1 MATLIKLKMK
11 KAEKLQE
18 CAKKVYK
25 HSKKLMEFIE
35 DEILDSEEFDERDG
49 MGGGG
54 NFRGGMG
61 GGNFRGGMGGGGN
74 FRDEDEEWDERGD
87 DEEDFDERRG
97 VAGTGRYGMGGSR
110 YSGKRRRY

>member
-1 MATLIKLKMK
+1 MATVIKLKMK

-35 DEILDSEEFDERDG
+35 DEILDDENFDERDG

-54 NFRGGMG
+54 NFRGGY
-61 GGNFRGGMGGGGN
+61 GGNMGGGGN
-74 FRDEDEEWDERGD
+74 FRDEDEEWDERWD

-97 VAGTGRYGMGGSR
+97 VAGTGRYGRGGSR
-110 YSGKRRRY
+110 YSGRRRR

>member
-1 MATLIKLKMK
+1 MATLIKIKMK

-35 DEILDSEEFDERDG
+35 DEILGGEEFDERDG

-61 GGNFRGGMGGGGN
+61 GGNFR
-74 FRDEDEEWDERGD
+74 DEDEEWDERWG

-97 VAGTGRYGMGGSR
+97 VAGTGRYGMGSSR